1 MKSLVK
7 YLRSMKILILS
18 NSRCGSTNL
27 MKSISSAYNIPYVFE
42 PFIIGGQYDLSKPLV
57 LKSLINQ
64 NSLEF
69 YREFIPMFDKVIFL
83 TRRNT
88 IEMVESLVDMKKRF
102 KDVGYD
108 VNAGVHSVPYSFD
121 YDGDITEDEMYFK
134 VVNRKNELI
143 KLANEFNHHI
153 DYYEDVFIENKSLV
167 DTDIKLDLN
176 FLDERLKLR
185 KK

>member
-1 MKSLVK
+1 
-7 YLRSMKILILS
+7 MKILIIS

-42 PFIIGGQYDLSKPLV
+42 PFILGTPFDIGQPMV
-57 LKSLINQ
+57 LKTLINQ
-64 NSLEF
+64 QSMEF
-69 YREFIPMFDKVIFL
+69 YKEFIPNFDKVIFL

-143 KLANEFNHHI
+143 KLANEFDHPI
-153 DYYEDVFIENKSLV
+153 DYYEDVFFENKSLTDV
-167 DTDIKLDLN
+167 DIKLDLS
-176 FLDERLKLR
+176 FLDESLKLR
-185 KK
+185 KN